1 MPRTANDSL
10 IDILSGLSGSMLV
23 EKPAKIVKVN
33 SQYSVDIEYYDN
45 NEVDYLYNVP
55 VKHLQTKKAFIFL
68 GLNTGDSG
76 TVRFFDN
83 DVTGYYSNSEY
94 ISDEERSHD
103 INDNLFSLGF
113 YPSNEQY
120 IFPTGDIVIGTTAGA
135 TINLTSNSI
144 TINGGNIAITGS
156 GNVNISGSS
165 INIGSDTTIDGK
177 KFLEHTHSN
186 GNEGNPTGGV
196 I

>member
-10 IDILSGLSGSMLV
+10 IDILSGLSSSMLV

-76 TVRFFDN
+76 TVRFFDS

-144 TINGGNIAITGS
+144 TINGGDITITGS
-156 GNVNISGSS
+156 GSVSVSGSS
-165 INIGSDTTIDGK
+165 VTIGSDTTIDGK

-186 GNEGNPTGGV
+186 GNQGNPTGGV

>member
-55 VKHLQTKKAFIFL
+55 VKHLQTKKAFVFL
-68 GLNTGDSG
+68 GLNTGDCG

-120 IFPTGDIVIGTTAGA
+120 IFPAGDIVIGTTAGA
-135 TINLTSNSI
+135 TINLTSNNI
-144 TINGGNIAITGS
+144 TINGGNITITGS

>member
-186 GNEGNPTGGV
+186 GNEGKKKYN

>member
-55 VKHLQTKKAFIFL
+55 VKHLQTKKAFVFL

-135 TINLTSNSI
+135 TINLTSNNI
-144 TINGGNIAITGS
+144 TINGGNITITGN

>member
-55 VKHLQTKKAFIFL
+55 VKHLQTKKAFVFL
-68 GLNTGDSG
+68 GLNTGDCG

-144 TINGGNIAITGS
+144 TINGGDITITGS
-156 GNVNISGSS
+156 GSVSVSGSS
-165 INIGSDTTIDGK
+165 VTIGSDTTIDGK

-186 GNEGNPTGGV
+186 GNQGNPTGGV